1 MNGKTKEKHVHT
13 QRFMTLSSTIH
24 NEPFSQLVSSPH
36 RDLAA
41 QCELMAMVTVKA
53 KVQWLFRGIR

>member
-53 KVQWLFRGIR
+53 KVQ